1 MLLHADSV
9 IGAALVRYYSVY
21 ANPNGVSVMKIRSIA
36 LAIVAVL
43 ATSAAL
49 AEAPA
54 RKPAEPGPTPREQ
67 TLVEEISAGMRDILR
82 AVTPEIS
89 LPTIEVKLP
98 ALDARKGA
106 SR

>member
-1 MLLHADSV
+1 MGTGL
-9 IGAALVRYYSVY
+9 IRYYSVY
-21 ANPNGVSVMKIRSIA
+21 ANPNGVLVMKIRSIA

-43 ATSAAL
+43 TTSAAL
-49 AEAPA
+49 AQAPA
-54 RKPAEPGPTPREQ
+54 PKAEPKPALREH
-67 TLVEEISAGMRDILR
+67 TLVEEISAGMRDVLR

-98 ALDARKGA
+98 ALDVRKGT

>member
-1 MLLHADSV
+1 
-9 IGAALVRYYSVY
+9 
-21 ANPNGVSVMKIRSIA
+21 MKIRSIA
-36 LAIVAVL
+36 LAIVATL

-49 AEAPA
+49 AEGPA
-54 RKPAEPGPTPREQ
+54 RKPADPRAPHEQ
-67 TLVEEISAGMRDILR
+67 TLIQEISAGMRDILR

-98 ALDARKGA
+98 ALDARNGT